1 MYDGASDDLK
11 LNGVYEFIGVLSR
24 APELAIAHMEAGE
37 GCSCGSASD
46 GGNVM
51 HVPGCSAT
59 QELMEDEALGR
70 LPTSLVSKPLHDLS
84 HFSYPSIISLHSL
97 IDKSVWCATLKT
109 YIAIAVCSQGCVM
122 ST

>member
-46 GGNVM
+46 SGNVM
-51 HVPGCSAT
+51 HLPGCSAT

-70 LPTSLVSKPLHDLS
+70 LPTSLVSKTLGMITGIFCTLQLYICTP
-84 HFSYPSIISLHSL
+84 SL
-97 IDKSVWCATLKT
+97 INSLSCHLRVVARHRCPL
-109 YIAIAVCSQGCVM
+109 
-122 ST
+122 